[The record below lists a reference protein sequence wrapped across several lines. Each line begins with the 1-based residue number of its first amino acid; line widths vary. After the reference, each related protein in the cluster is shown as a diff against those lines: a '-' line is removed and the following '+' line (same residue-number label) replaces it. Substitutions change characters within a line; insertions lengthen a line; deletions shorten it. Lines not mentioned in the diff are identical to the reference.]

1 MTKDDYLHIF
11 RTFWTEEGYAG
22 IKAALRGSEA
32 VPRSL
37 SNGPDISLALA
48 EGKLARNP
56 YQFKMR

>member
-1 MTKDDYLHIF
+1 MTKAL
-11 RTFWTEEGYAG
+11 AG
-22 IKAALRGSEA
+22 ARKRSEA

-48 EGKLARNP
+48 EGELARNP